1 MAELATQQLA
11 LALGGLDRLPIG
23 GEDLDAGDRAEIA
36 VVGEKLG
43 DVRTGHGFQQ
53 EQQEQVV
60 AVEMLARKAS
70 QAPGPGPRRYTQIWR
85 GWGDWASHQMTK
97 AGAG

>member
-1 MAELATQQLA
+1 
-11 LALGGLDRLPIG
+11 
-23 GEDLDAGDRAEIA
+23 
-36 VVGEKLG
+36 
-43 DVRTGHGFQQ
+43 
-53 EQQEQVV
+53 V